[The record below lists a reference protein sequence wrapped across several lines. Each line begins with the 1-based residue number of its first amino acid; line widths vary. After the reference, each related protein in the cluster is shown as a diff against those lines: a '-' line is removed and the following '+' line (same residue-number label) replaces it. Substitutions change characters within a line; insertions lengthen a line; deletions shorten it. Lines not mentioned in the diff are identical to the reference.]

1 MAHSSRPPGARLAPD
16 LDAREAALVVAPLVA
31 GGAVGV
37 AISGDIR
44 GWYRSLRKP
53 AWNPP
58 DAVFGPVWTTLYLL
72 MGLAAALVAREGRR
86 SPAPAEAGAAG
97 GRTVSVG
104 LGAFAVQ
111 LALNLAW
118 SLVFFRA
125 HLVRVAFVELC
136 ALWVGIAVT
145 AIAFAR
151 VRLVAG
157 LLLVPY
163 LAWTTFAGLLNLE
176 IARRNP
182 RD

>member
-1 MAHSSRPPGARLAPD
+1 MADTSMPLGTRLAPD

-31 GGAVGV
+31 GGAVGL

-58 DAVFGPVWTTLYLL
+58 DAVFGPVWTALYLL
-72 MGLAAALVAREGRR
+72 MGVAAAIVAREGRR
-86 SPAPAEAGAAG
+86 GTGERRAEADRAVPAA
-97 GRTVSVG
+97 

-125 HLVRVAFVELC
+125 HRVRLALLELSG
-136 ALWVGIAVT
+136 LWVGIAVT

-151 VRLVAG
+151 VRLIAG

-163 LAWTTFAGLLNLE
+163 LAWTTFAGVLNLE

>member
-1 MAHSSRPPGARLAPD
+1 LADISMPRGTRLAPD

-31 GGAVGV
+31 GGAVGL

-58 DAVFGPVWTTLYLL
+58 DAVFGPVWTALYLL
-72 MGLAAALVAREGRR
+72 MGVAAALVAREGRR
-86 SPAPAEAGAAG
+86 ATGERRTAGDRA
-97 GRTVSVG
+97 VPVG
-104 LGAFAVQ
+104 LGAFGVQ

-125 HLVRVAFVELC
+125 HRVRLALLELC
-136 ALWVGIAVT
+136 GLWVGIALT
-145 AIAFAR
+145 AVAFAR

-163 LAWTTFAGLLNLE
+163 LAWTTFAGVLNLE

-182 RD
+182 RG

>member
-1 MAHSSRPPGARLAPD
+1 MADARIRRAARFAPD
-16 LDAREAALVVAPLVA
+16 VDAREAALLVSPVVA
-31 GGAVGV
+31 GGAVGL

-58 DAVFGPVWTTLYLL
+58 DAVFGPVWTALYLL
-72 MGLAAALVAREGRR
+72 MGVAAALVARDGRR
-86 SPAPAEAGAAG
+86 ATGER
-97 GRTVSVG
+97 RTTRDRAVTVG

-125 HLVRVAFVELC
+125 HQVRLAFVELC
-136 ALWVGIAVT
+136 ALWVGIALT
-145 AIAFAR
+145 ALAFAR

-163 LAWTTFAGLLNLE
+163 LAWTTFAGVLNLE